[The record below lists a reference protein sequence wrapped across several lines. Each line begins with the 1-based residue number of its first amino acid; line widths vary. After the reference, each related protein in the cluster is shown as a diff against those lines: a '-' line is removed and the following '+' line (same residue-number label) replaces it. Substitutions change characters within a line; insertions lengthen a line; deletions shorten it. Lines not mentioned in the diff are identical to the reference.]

1 MPPLTFSPSPSLYR
15 LMRSP
20 LLAVCLLALLQRSAC
35 SQQAAACPAGVAS
48 TAREIWFAEEVWSKV
63 GRLKCLRCHQ
73 SGGDAGDTSFLLLD
87 PAASPDR
94 SPQQVLQHNLRAFT
108 AAAHL
113 QSDGHWLLLQKPA
126 GQLEH
131 GGGVV
136 LSADSTGLRILN
148 DFHQRVHGGAD
159 KPEASSGAGVP
170 ESSAALPAAR
180 TPFFAGVTMA
190 DDQLLLRRAALSLV
204 GRLPTDAE
212 RQRVAEGGREAL
224 AEILMQLQREEPF
237 YIRLREAFND
247 IFLLLGIDGNPD
259 STVLSYEH
267 FEKTRLW
274 YQQHDL
280 THIADEQERR
290 QAGYKLANDYR
301 RALLE
306 EPLRLIEHIVRND
319 RPFSEILTADYIMVS
334 AYSARG
340 YGVFEQLKEQFK
352 DPDDPLEFLPVRLPA
367 LAGRNKS
374 EDQES
379 ATGFYP
385 HAGVLSTFQY
395 LSRYPTTETNRNRLR
410 ARMYYLHF
418 LGVDVL
424 ELAARGSDAAAATAR
439 YPIPTMQA
447 GECVVCHQTLDPVA
461 GLFQDYWRFD
471 ANFSIYG
478 RRRDGWFTDMFAA
491 GFERES
497 LPPEERW
504 RALQWLGERTVRDPR
519 FARTMAGHAWQML
532 TGRRPLQPPQDI
544 DDPLFAA
551 KQRAWERQ
559 QCDIDTIARRFTE
572 EGMNFRQLI
581 RDWVLSDFYRADG
594 LQSAELTDERL
605 TELSEIGVVRLLTP
619 EQLERKVA
627 AIFGSPWN
635 RLEEQTAMLYGG
647 IDSKEVTER
656 AMDPSGAMGAIQR
669 TLSNDVACRH
679 TALDFSRPASQRLLF
694 PDIEPDVV
702 PGTSEAADQQI
713 RRAIVRLHQRILGRT
728 DAEDSAEVQR
738 TFRLLSGVV
747 ADAAAKERFE
757 PQETWHCRQG
767 LERPVPDPHYTVR
780 AWRAVITYLLRQPEF
795 LYE

>member
-1 MPPLTFSPSPSLYR
+1 M
-15 LMRSP
+15 P
-20 LLAVCLLALLQRSAC
+20 LLAACLLALLQQSAC
-35 SQQAAACPAGVAS
+35 SQQVAVCPAGVAS
-48 TAREIWFAEEVWSKV
+48 TAREAWFAAEVWSKV
-63 GRLKCLRCHQ
+63 GRLKCLRCHRA
-73 SGGDAGDTSFLLLD
+73 GGDAQDTSFLLLD
-87 PAASPDR
+87 PEASLDR
-94 SPQQVLQHNLRAFT
+94 SAQDVLQHNLRAFT
-108 AAAHL
+108 AAAQL
-113 QSDGHWLLLQKPA
+113 QADGAWLLLQKPA
-126 GQLEH
+126 GLLEH

-136 LSADSTGLRILN
+136 LPADSTGLRILT
-148 DFHQRVHGGAD
+148 DFHRQVH
-159 KPEASSGAGVP
+159 SGVDPPGTSGEDDPP
-170 ESSAALPAAR
+170 ESAQPLLTAP
-180 TPFFAGVTMA
+180 TPFFADVTMA
-190 DDQLLLRRAALSLV
+190 DDQVLLRRAALSLV

-212 RQRVAEGGREAL
+212 RQKVAEHGREAL

-237 YIRLREAFND
+237 YNRLREAFND

-267 FEKTRLW
+267 FEKSRLW

-306 EPLRLIEHIVRND
+306 EPLRLVEHIVRHD

-334 AYSARG
+334 PYSARG
-340 YGVFEQLKEQFK
+340 YGVYEQLKEQFK
-352 DPDDPLEFLPVRLPA
+352 NPDDPLEFLPLRLPA
-367 LAGRNKS
+367 LVGRNKS
-374 EDQES
+374 ENQES

-385 HAGVLSTFQY
+385 HAGLLSTFQY

-491 GFERES
+491 GFEHES

-532 TGRRPLQPPQDI
+532 TGRRPLQAPQDI

-559 QCDIDTIARRFTE
+559 QCDIDAISRRFTD

-594 LQSAELTDERL
+594 LQPEKLTAERL
-605 TELSEIGVVRLLTP
+605 TELSEIGVMRMLTP
-619 EQLERKVA
+619 EQLERKVTA
-627 AIFGSPWN
+627 VFGSPWG
-635 RLEEQTAMLYGG
+635 RLEEQTALLYGG

-656 AMDPSGAMGAIQR
+656 ASDPSGAMGAIQR

-679 TALDFSRPASQRLLF
+679 TALDFSRPAAQRLLF
-694 PDIEPDVV
+694 PEIEPDVV

-713 RRAIVRLHQRILGRT
+713 RRTIVRLHQRILGRV

-738 TFRLLSGVV
+738 TFRLFSGVV
-747 ADAAAKERFE
+747 ADAAAQRFE
-757 PQETWHCRQG
+757 PQESWHCRQG